1 MNAWSP
7 NTSTLPNL
15 TSVAASQ
22 TNVPISKKFPITAG
36 GSKNLVVCIT
46 VSAVTGSVVATLR
59 TSIGSGTPVN
69 AKTVT
74 ITTAGNHYIKLNSDD
89 SNDHQYLP
97 LLSLGEVVVSTDAEE
112 AITVSAVQT
121 LQEE

>member
-22 TNVPISKKFPITAG
+22 TDVPISKKFPITAG
-36 GSKNLVVCIT
+36 GSRHLVVCIT
-46 VSAVTGSVVATLR
+46 TTAASGTVTAKLR
-59 TSIGSGTPVN
+59 TSIGSGTAVD
-69 AKTVT
+69 AKTVS
-74 ITTAGNHYIKLNSDD
+74 ITGAGNFYIKLN
-89 SNDHQYLP
+89 NDVLADQTYLP
-97 LLSLGEVVVSTDAEE
+97 LLSLGEVVVTTAAGASV
-112 AITVSAVQT
+112 TVSAVQT